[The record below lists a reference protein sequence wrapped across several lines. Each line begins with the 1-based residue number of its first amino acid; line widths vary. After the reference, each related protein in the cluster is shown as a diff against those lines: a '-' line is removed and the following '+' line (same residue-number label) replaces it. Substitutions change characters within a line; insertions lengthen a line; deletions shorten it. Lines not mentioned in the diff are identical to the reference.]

1 MHYSKYMYMYLYVY
15 VYVIFTVPA
24 YSHGNEGSHL

>member
-1 MHYSKYMYMYLYVY
+1 MHYSKYMYMYLY